1 MLAVNA
7 VRRHLAPYDKQDPRY
22 VPTPRE
28 SIEMLKAVTVGD
40 LQKLYGNFVGGTHGE
55 LVIVGDFDRPQCAA
69 IIESILADWKA
80 EMPYAHISRDV
91 KSESAGGS
99 QQIETPDKPNAMYF
113 GALVFPMR
121 DDDPDFA
128 PLAMGD
134 FILGSSTL
142 SSRLGDRVRQQEG
155 LSYGVRF
162 TLGASARDL
171 RTSVSVYAICNP
183 ANIGKVRKAIAEE
196 IARLLDKGVSPESW
210 PSPSRV
216 SCSKSS
222 SAARATRGW
231 SPCSLKTS
239 PSAAR

>member
-1 MLAVNA
+1 
-7 VRRHLAPYDKQDPRY
+7 
-22 VPTPRE
+22 
-28 SIEMLKAVTVGD
+28 
-40 LQKLYGNFVGGTHGE
+40 
-55 LVIVGDFDRPQCAA
+55 
-69 IIESILADWKA
+69 
-80 EMPYAHISRDV
+80 
-91 KSESAGGS
+91 
-99 QQIETPDKPNAMYF
+99 MYF

-155 LSYGVRF
+155 LSYGVRS

-196 IARLLDKGVSPESW
+196 IARLLDKGVSPRELAVAKQGFLQQEQLGRTSDAGLVAMLSENLDGR
-210 PSPSRV
+210 PHDEVLRRTSKNRLPDSRPM
-216 SCSKSS
+216 
-222 SAARATRGW
+222 R
-231 SPCSLKTS
+231 
-239 PSAAR
+239 